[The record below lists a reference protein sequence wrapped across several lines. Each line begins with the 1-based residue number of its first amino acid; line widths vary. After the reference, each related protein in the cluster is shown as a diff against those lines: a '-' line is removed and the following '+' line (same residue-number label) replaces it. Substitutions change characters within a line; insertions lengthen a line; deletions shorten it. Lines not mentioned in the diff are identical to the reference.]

1 MIDKKTKYVST
12 GLHVHTHTLTHT
24 QFLKKAERT
33 DEFFRLHFLSL
44 IPMNL
49 SRVDPLNKNQPSFK
63 RTLTGLKVAFTK
75 GCHCTQTHG
84 ESATGAGVV
93 SLLVPDGLR
102 STERVQQV
110 QSC

>member
-1 MIDKKTKYVST
+1 
-12 GLHVHTHTLTHT
+12 
-24 QFLKKAERT
+24 
-33 DEFFRLHFLSL
+33 
-44 IPMNL
+44 MNL

-93 SLLVPDGLR
+93 SLLVPDGLWYCEAR
-102 STERVQQV
+102 LTSCDHLDGYHNLYVAHDMYEDSARNWRGHKMQSQQ
-110 QSC
+110 